1 MPLPY
6 LAGEDSAS
14 SHSAVLQAA
23 TRWSTEIRRLALSL
37 ALPYQPVGRPQADTC
52 RCHQLKRAPRATA
65 VAALVPQSVAN
76 RSASKSDEARGVSGS
91 AAAVLAAVSCRATA
105 QAMENDSNP
114 QTERHEGSSLAGAH
128 STAVSQQAQTAW
140 SSVWEQRASTKDAEF
155 VTRLGE
161 LRQRQK
167 QVRKDAKAAGRTV
180 TIAEVPEALKQQQR
194 EKEETARSYFERVH
208 KGGRVLTKLK
218 PVTVGDLVIQ
228 RYRVAT
234 VDLPTDD
241 EAAAMSEVVLMKYV
255 IRDKLIQH
263 RKIPSDTPALVYV
276 EEASYAEF
284 LYLPRAFSHMAR
296 CATHRVPLYF
306 GAFTPHTQVE
316 SCKLAYLI
324 C

>member
-1 MPLPY
+1 MPFGY

-23 TRWSTEIRRLALSL
+23 TRWTTEIRRLALSL

-105 QAMENDSNP
+105 QAMENDRNP
-114 QTERHEGSSLAGAH
+114 QTERHEGSCLAGAH
-128 STAVSQQAQTAW
+128 YTAVSQQAETAW
-140 SSVWEQRASTKDAEF
+140 SSVWEQRASEMDAEF
-155 VTRLGE
+155 VTRLGQ

-167 QVRKDAKAAGRTV
+167 QVRKDAKATGRTV

-194 EKEETARSYFERVH
+194 EKEETAKGYFERVR
-208 KGGRVLTKLK
+208 KGGRVLTKLE

-241 EAAAMSEVVLMKYV
+241 EAAAMSNVVAMKFV
-255 IRDKLIQH
+255 IRKELIQH
-263 RKIPSDTPALVYV
+263 RKIPSDTAALVYV
-276 EEASYAEF
+276 EEGSSAEF

-306 GAFTPHTQVE
+306 GAFTPHT
-316 SCKLAYLI
+316 
-324 C
+324 

>member
-1 MPLPY
+1 MRR
-6 LAGEDSAS
+6 AS
-14 SHSAVLQAA
+14 
-23 TRWSTEIRRLALSL
+23 SL
-37 ALPYQPVGRPQADTC
+37 ALWCRQPRA
-52 RCHQLKRAPRATA
+52 LKLGPVALRLQPAPRATA
-65 VAALVPQSVAN
+65 VAALVPQSVTN
-76 RSASKSDEARGVSGS
+76 GWSSSKSDAAWGVSGT
-91 AAAVLAAVSCRATA
+91 AAAVLAAASCGATA
-105 QAMENDSNP
+105 QAMDKDNNP
-114 QTERHEGSSLAGAH
+114 QTERLDDSSL
-128 STAVSQQAQTAW
+128 SAVPQQTLAA
-140 SSVWEQRASTKDAEF
+140 SSPFWAERARSKAAEF

-167 QVRKDAKAAGRTV
+167 QVKKDARAAGGKVR
-180 TIAEVPEALKQQQR
+180 IAEVPEALKQQQAK
-194 EKEETARSYFERVH
+194 KEETAKGYFERVR
-208 KGGRVLTKLK
+208 KGGRVLTKLE

-228 RYRVAT
+228 RYREAT

-255 IRDKLIQH
+255 IRKELIQH

-276 EEASYAEF
+276 EEGSSAEF

>member
-105 QAMENDSNP
+105 QAMENDRNP

-128 STAVSQQAQTAW
+128 STAVSQQAETAW
-140 SSVWEQRASTKDAEF
+140 SSVWEQRASAKDAEF
-155 VTRLGE
+155 VTRLGQ

-194 EKEETARSYFERVH
+194 EKEETAKGYFERVR
-208 KGGRVLTKLK
+208 KGGRVLTKLE

-241 EAAAMSEVVLMKYV
+241 EAAAMLDVVAMKFV
-255 IRDKLIQH
+255 IRKELIQH
-263 RKIPSDTPALVYV
+263 RKIPSDTAALVYV
-276 EEASYAEF
+276 EEGSSAEF

>member
-23 TRWSTEIRRLALSL
+23 TRRSTEIRRLALSL

-140 SSVWEQRASTKDAEF
+140 SSVWEQRASAKDAEF
-155 VTRLGE
+155 VRRCCAECASGPGHPRPLPIGRLSGA
-161 LRQRQK
+161 LRASASCEQNRHIGDATPKSFHQR
-167 QVRKDAKAAGRTV
+167 RLA
-180 TIAEVPEALKQQQR
+180 
-194 EKEETARSYFERVH
+194 ARSPSPRAREPSGGAPTPLYPTSEFREPPWLDGLALSRAYVFLC
-208 KGGRVLTKLK
+208 GRV
-218 PVTVGDLVIQ
+218 
-228 RYRVAT
+228 
-234 VDLPTDD
+234 
-241 EAAAMSEVVLMKYV
+241 
-255 IRDKLIQH
+255 
-263 RKIPSDTPALVYV
+263 
-276 EEASYAEF
+276 
-284 LYLPRAFSHMAR
+284 
-296 CATHRVPLYF
+296 
-306 GAFTPHTQVE
+306 
-316 SCKLAYLI
+316 
-324 C
+324 

>member
-23 TRWSTEIRRLALSL
+23 TRWSTEIREIRRLALSL

-114 QTERHEGSSLAGAH
+114 HTERHEGSSLAGAH

-140 SSVWEQRASTKDAEF
+140 SSVWEQRASAKDAEF
-155 VTRLGE
+155 VRRCCAECASGPGHPRPLPIGRLSGRCAPRRPVNKTVTSATRPRNHFTSAGSPQGPLPPAPGSRPAAHRRLCIRLRSSGSRLG
-161 LRQRQK
+161 
-167 QVRKDAKAAGRTV
+167 
-180 TIAEVPEALKQQQR
+180 
-194 EKEETARSYFERVH
+194 
-208 KGGRVLTKLK
+208 
-218 PVTVGDLVIQ
+218 
-228 RYRVAT
+228 
-234 VDLPTDD
+234 
-241 EAAAMSEVVLMKYV
+241 
-255 IRDKLIQH
+255 
-263 RKIPSDTPALVYV
+263 
-276 EEASYAEF
+276 
-284 LYLPRAFSHMAR
+284 
-296 CATHRVPLYF
+296 
-306 GAFTPHTQVE
+306 
-316 SCKLAYLI
+316 
-324 C
+324 

>member
-23 TRWSTEIRRLALSL
+23 TRRSTEIRRLALSL

-105 QAMENDSNP
+105 QAMENDRNP
-114 QTERHEGSSLAGAH
+114 QTERHEGSCLAGAH
-128 STAVSQQAQTAW
+128 YTAVSQQAETAW
-140 SSVWEQRASTKDAEF
+140 SSVWEQRASEMDAEF

-194 EKEETARSYFERVH
+194 EKEETAKGYFERVR
-208 KGGRVLTKLK
+208 KGGRVLTKLE

-255 IRDKLIQH
+255 IRKELIQH
-263 RKIPSDTPALVYV
+263 RKIPSDTAALVYV
-276 EEASYAEF
+276 EEGSSAEF

>member
-1 MPLPY
+1 MPY

-23 TRWSTEIRRLALSL
+23 TRRSTEIRRLALSL

-140 SSVWEQRASTKDAEF
+140 SSVWEQRANVKDAEF

-194 EKEETARSYFERVH
+194 EKEEKAKGYFERVY
-208 KGGRVLTKLK
+208 KGGRVLTKLE
-218 PVTVGDLVIQ
+218 PVTVRDLVIQ

-241 EAAAMSEVVLMKYV
+241 EAAAMSDVVLMKFV

-276 EEASYAEF
+276 EGESYAEF
-284 LYLPRAFSHMAR
+284 LYLPHAFSPMAR
-296 CATHRVPLYF
+296 CATDRVPLYF